1 MGWLNSRKPQGFHHT
16 YIYIDERNEAV
27 RRLRQSRVEAA
38 ADEASLTA
46 AATDAEPSVVTA
58 APSGDAVASSVDAS
72 APSAASA
79 ALLGDAVA
87 SSVDASAPSAASA
100 APSGDDAAPKSASA
114 TPMPET
120 LPAGPLFVSALA
132 ERRRQSRDAAM
143 RLVGAIVVPLLMLF
157 LVLTIFIFLL

>member
-46 AATDAEPSVVTA
+46 A
-58 APSGDAVASSVDAS
+58 GDGAASSADA
-72 APSAASA
+72 AKPSADFAKPS
-79 ALLGDAVA
+79 A
-87 SSVDASAPSAASA
+87 SSAIPA
-100 APSGDDAAPKSASA
+100 
-114 TPMPET
+114 PET
-120 LPAGPLFVSALA
+120 SPAGPLFVSALA

>member
-38 ADEASLTA
+38 ADEASLAA
-46 AATDAEPSVVTA
+46 AATDAEPSAVTA
-58 APSGDAVASSVDAS
+58 TPSGDDAASSVDAS
-72 APSAASA
+72 ALSAASAKPSAASA
-79 ALLGDAVA
+79 
-87 SSVDASAPSAASA
+87 
-100 APSGDDAAPKSASA
+100 
-114 TPMPET
+114 TPEPET
-120 LPAGPLFVSALA
+120 SPAGPLFVSALA

>member
-46 AATDAEPSVVTA
+46 A
-58 APSGDAVASSVDAS
+58 GDGAASSADAATPS
-72 APSAASA
+72 ADSAKPSAASA
-79 ALLGDAVA
+79 
-87 SSVDASAPSAASA
+87 
-100 APSGDDAAPKSASA
+100 
-114 TPMPET
+114 TPAPET
-120 LPAGPLFVSALA
+120 SPAGPLFVSALA

>member
-58 APSGDAVASSVDAS
+58 V
-72 APSAASA
+72 
-79 ALLGDAVA
+79 
-87 SSVDASAPSAASA
+87 
-100 APSGDDAAPKSASA
+100 PSGDDAAPSVDASAPKSAYA
-114 TPMPET
+114 TPAPET
-120 LPAGPLFVSALA
+120 SPAGPLFVSALA
-132 ERRRQSRDAAM
+132 ERPRQSRDAAM

>member
-46 AATDAEPSVVTA
+46 AGDGAVSSADAAKPSA
-58 APSGDAVASSVDAS
+58 DS
-72 APSAASA
+72 AKPSAASA
-79 ALLGDAVA
+79 
-87 SSVDASAPSAASA
+87 
-100 APSGDDAAPKSASA
+100 
-114 TPMPET
+114 TPAPET
-120 LPAGPLFVSALA
+120 SPAGQLFVSALA
-132 ERRRQSRDAAM
+132 ERRRKSRDAAM

>member
-16 YIYIDERNEAV
+16 YIYIDERNEAM

-38 ADEASLTA
+38 ADEASFTA
-46 AATDAEPSVVTA
+46 AGDGAVSSADAA
-58 APSGDAVASSVDAS
+58 K
-72 APSAASA
+72 PSAASA
-79 ALLGDAVA
+79 K
-87 SSVDASAPSAASA
+87 PSAASA
-100 APSGDDAAPKSASA
+100 
-114 TPMPET
+114 TPAPET
-120 LPAGPLFVSALA
+120 SPAGPLFVSALA

>member
-46 AATDAEPSVVTA
+46 A
-58 APSGDAVASSVDAS
+58 GDGAASSADAAKPS
-72 APSAASA
+72 ADSAKPSAAT
-79 ALLGDAVA
+79 
-87 SSVDASAPSAASA
+87 
-100 APSGDDAAPKSASA
+100 A
-114 TPMPET
+114 TPAPET
-120 LPAGPLFVSALA
+120 SPAGPLFVSALA

>member
-46 AATDAEPSVVTA
+46 A
-58 APSGDAVASSVDAS
+58 GDGAASSADAAKPS
-72 APSAASA
+72 AAFAKPSAASA
-79 ALLGDAVA
+79 
-87 SSVDASAPSAASA
+87 
-100 APSGDDAAPKSASA
+100 
-114 TPMPET
+114 TPVPET
-120 LPAGPLFVSALA
+120 SPAGPLFVSALA

>member
-46 AATDAEPSVVTA
+46 AGDGAVSSADAA
-58 APSGDAVASSVDAS
+58 K
-72 APSAASA
+72 PSAASA
-79 ALLGDAVA
+79 K
-87 SSVDASAPSAASA
+87 PSAASA
-100 APSGDDAAPKSASA
+100 
-114 TPMPET
+114 TPAPET
-120 LPAGPLFVSALA
+120 SPAGPLFVSALA

-143 RLVGAIVVPLLMLF
+143 RLVGAVVVPLLMLF

>member
-46 AATDAEPSVVTA
+46 AATDAEPSAVTA
-58 APSGDAVASSVDAS
+58 APSADAS

-79 ALLGDAVA
+79 AL
-87 SSVDASAPSAASA
+87 SA
-100 APSGDDAAPKSASA
+100 DNLAPKSASV
-114 TPMPET
+114 TPAPET
-120 LPAGPLFVSALA
+120 SPAGPLFVSALA

>member
-58 APSGDAVASSVDAS
+58 APSGDDTAPSVDAS
-72 APSAASA
+72 ATK
-79 ALLGDAVA
+79 
-87 SSVDASAPSAASA
+87 SVSA
-100 APSGDDAAPKSASA
+100 APSADNLASKSASV
-114 TPMPET
+114 TPAPET
-120 LPAGPLFVSALA
+120 PPAGPLFVSALA

>member
-46 AATDAEPSVVTA
+46 AVTDAEPSAVTA
-58 APSGDAVASSVDAS
+58 APSGDAVASSVDVS

-79 ALLGDAVA
+79 AL
-87 SSVDASAPSAASA
+87 SA
-100 APSGDDAAPKSASA
+100 DNFAPKSASA
-114 TPMPET
+114 TPEPET
-120 LPAGPLFVSALA
+120 SPVGPLFVSALA

>member
-46 AATDAEPSVVTA
+46 A
-58 APSGDAVASSVDAS
+58 GDGAASSADAAKPS
-72 APSAASA
+72 ADCAKPSAAS
-79 ALLGDAVA
+79 V
-87 SSVDASAPSAASA
+87 
-100 APSGDDAAPKSASA
+100 
-114 TPMPET
+114 TPAPET
-120 LPAGPLFVSALA
+120 SPAGPLFVSALA

>member
-1 MGWLNSRKPQGFHHT
+1 MDWLNSRKPQGFHHT

-38 ADEASLTA
+38 AYEASLTA
-46 AATDAEPSVVTA
+46 AGTDAEPSVVTA
-58 APSGDAVASSVDAS
+58 APSEDDTAPSVDSSATKS
-72 APSAASA
+72 VSAAPSAASA
-79 ALLGDAVA
+79 K
-87 SSVDASAPSAASA
+87 PSAASV
-100 APSGDDAAPKSASA
+100 
-114 TPMPET
+114 TPAPET
-120 LPAGPLFVSALA
+120 SPAGPLFISALA

>member
-46 AATDAEPSVVTA
+46 A
-58 APSGDAVASSVDAS
+58 GDGAASSADA
-72 APSAASA
+72 AKPSADSA
-79 ALLGDAVA
+79 K
-87 SSVDASAPSAASA
+87 PSADSV
-100 APSGDDAAPKSASA
+100 
-114 TPMPET
+114 TPAPET
-120 LPAGPLFVSALA
+120 SPAGPLFVSALA

>member
-46 AATDAEPSVVTA
+46 ARDGA
-58 APSGDAVASSVDAS
+58 ASSADAAKPS
-72 APSAASA
+72 ADSAKPSAAY
-79 ALLGDAVA
+79 
-87 SSVDASAPSAASA
+87 
-100 APSGDDAAPKSASA
+100 A
-114 TPMPET
+114 TPAPET
-120 LPAGPLFVSALA
+120 SPAGPLFVSALA

-157 LVLTIFIFLL
+157 LVLTIFLFLL

>member
-58 APSGDAVASSVDAS
+58 V
-72 APSAASA
+72 
-79 ALLGDAVA
+79 
-87 SSVDASAPSAASA
+87 
-100 APSGDDAAPKSASA
+100 PSGDDAAPSIDASAPKSASA
-114 TPMPET
+114 TPAPET
-120 LPAGPLFVSALA
+120 SPAGQLFVSALA
-132 ERRRQSRDAAM
+132 ERRRKSRDAAM

>member
-46 AATDAEPSVVTA
+46 A
-58 APSGDAVASSVDAS
+58 GDGAASSDDAAKPS
-72 APSAASA
+72 ADSAKPSAASA
-79 ALLGDAVA
+79 
-87 SSVDASAPSAASA
+87 
-100 APSGDDAAPKSASA
+100 
-114 TPMPET
+114 TPAPET
-120 LPAGPLFVSALA
+120 SPAGPLFVSALA

>member
-46 AATDAEPSVVTA
+46 AVTDAEPSVVTA
-58 APSGDAVASSVDAS
+58 VPSGDDTAPSVDAS
-72 APSAASA
+72 ATKSVSA
-79 ALLGDAVA
+79 AL
-87 SSVDASAPSAASA
+87 SA
-100 APSGDDAAPKSASA
+100 DNLAPKSASA
-114 TPMPET
+114 TPASET
-120 LPAGPLFVSALA
+120 SPAGPLFVSALA

>member
-46 AATDAEPSVVTA
+46 A
-58 APSGDAVASSVDAS
+58 GDGAASSADAAKPS
-72 APSAASA
+72 ADSAKPSAASA
-79 ALLGDAVA
+79 
-87 SSVDASAPSAASA
+87 
-100 APSGDDAAPKSASA
+100 
-114 TPMPET
+114 TPAPET
-120 LPAGPLFVSALA
+120 SPAVPLFVSALA

>member
-46 AATDAEPSVVTA
+46 AGDGAVSSADAA
-58 APSGDAVASSVDAS
+58 K
-72 APSAASA
+72 PSAASA
-79 ALLGDAVA
+79 K
-87 SSVDASAPSAASA
+87 PSAASA
-100 APSGDDAAPKSASA
+100 KPSAASAKPSAASA
-114 TPMPET
+114 TPAPET
-120 LPAGPLFVSALA
+120 SPAGPLFVSALA

>member
-46 AATDAEPSVVTA
+46 A
-58 APSGDAVASSVDAS
+58 GDGAASSADAAKPS
-72 APSAASA
+72 ADSAKPSAASA
-79 ALLGDAVA
+79 
-87 SSVDASAPSAASA
+87 
-100 APSGDDAAPKSASA
+100 
-114 TPMPET
+114 TPAPET
-120 LPAGPLFVSALA
+120 SPAGPLFVSALA
-132 ERRRQSRDAAM
+132 ERRRKSRDAAM

>member
-46 AATDAEPSVVTA
+46 AGDGAVSSADAA
-58 APSGDAVASSVDAS
+58 K
-72 APSAASA
+72 PSAASA
-79 ALLGDAVA
+79 K
-87 SSVDASAPSAASA
+87 PSAASA
-100 APSGDDAAPKSASA
+100 APA
-114 TPMPET
+114 PET
-120 LPAGPLFVSALA
+120 SPAGPLFVSALA

>member
-46 AATDAEPSVVTA
+46 AGDGAVSSADAAKPSA
-58 APSGDAVASSVDAS
+58 DS
-72 APSAASA
+72 AKPSAAY
-79 ALLGDAVA
+79 
-87 SSVDASAPSAASA
+87 
-100 APSGDDAAPKSASA
+100 A
-114 TPMPET
+114 TPAPET
-120 LPAGPLFVSALA
+120 SPAGPLFVSALA

>member
-46 AATDAEPSVVTA
+46 A
-58 APSGDAVASSVDAS
+58 GDGAASSADA
-72 APSAASA
+72 AKPSAASA
-79 ALLGDAVA
+79 K
-87 SSVDASAPSAASA
+87 PSAASA
-100 APSGDDAAPKSASA
+100 
-114 TPMPET
+114 TPEPET
-120 LPAGPLFVSALA
+120 SPAGPLFVSALA

>member
-46 AATDAEPSVVTA
+46 VGDGAVSSADAAK
-58 APSGDAVASSVDAS
+58 
-72 APSAASA
+72 PSAASA
-79 ALLGDAVA
+79 K
-87 SSVDASAPSAASA
+87 PSAASA
-100 APSGDDAAPKSASA
+100 
-114 TPMPET
+114 TPAPET
-120 LPAGPLFVSALA
+120 SPAGPLFVSALA

>member
-1 MGWLNSRKPQGFHHT
+1 MGWLNSCKPQGFHHT

-46 AATDAEPSVVTA
+46 A
-58 APSGDAVASSVDAS
+58 GDGAASSADA
-72 APSAASA
+72 AKPSADN
-79 ALLGDAVA
+79 L
-87 SSVDASAPSAASA
+87 
-100 APSGDDAAPKSASA
+100 APKSASA
-114 TPMPET
+114 TPVPET
-120 LPAGPLFVSALA
+120 SPAGPLFVSALA

-157 LVLTIFIFLL
+157 LVLIIFIFLL

>member
-46 AATDAEPSVVTA
+46 A
-58 APSGDAVASSVDAS
+58 GDGAASSADA
-72 APSAASA
+72 AKPSADSA
-79 ALLGDAVA
+79 K
-87 SSVDASAPSAASA
+87 PSAGLCQFVHIVTDTS
-100 APSGDDAAPKSASA
+100 
-114 TPMPET
+114 
-120 LPAGPLFVSALA
+120 PAGQLFVSALA

>member
-46 AATDAEPSVVTA
+46 AAADAEPSVVTA
-58 APSGDAVASSVDAS
+58 V
-72 APSAASA
+72 PSADN
-79 ALLGDAVA
+79 L
-87 SSVDASAPSAASA
+87 
-100 APSGDDAAPKSASA
+100 APKSDSA
-114 TPMPET
+114 TPAPET
-120 LPAGPLFVSALA
+120 SPAGPLFVSALA

>member
-38 ADEASLTA
+38 AGEASLTA
-46 AATDAEPSVVTA
+46 A
-58 APSGDAVASSVDAS
+58 GD
-72 APSAASA
+72 SAASSADA
-79 ALLGDAVA
+79 AKP
-87 SSVDASAPSAASA
+87 SADSAKSSAASV
-100 APSGDDAAPKSASA
+100 
-114 TPMPET
+114 TPAPET
-120 LPAGPLFVSALA
+120 SPAGPLFVSALA

-157 LVLTIFIFLL
+157 LVLVLTIFIFLL

>member
-1 MGWLNSRKPQGFHHT
+1 MGWLNSRKPQGFHHI

-46 AATDAEPSVVTA
+46 AVTDAEPSAVTA
-58 APSGDAVASSVDAS
+58 APSGDAVASSVDVS

-79 ALLGDAVA
+79 AL
-87 SSVDASAPSAASA
+87 SA
-100 APSGDDAAPKSASA
+100 DNFAPKSASS
-114 TPMPET
+114 TPEPET
-120 LPAGPLFVSALA
+120 SPAGPLFVSALA

-157 LVLTIFIFLL
+157 LVLIIFIFLL

>member
-1 MGWLNSRKPQGFHHT
+1 MGWLNSRKPQGFLHT

-38 ADEASLTA
+38 ADEASLAA
-46 AATDAEPSVVTA
+46 AATDAEPSAVTA
-58 APSGDAVASSVDAS
+58 APSGDDTAPSVDAS
-72 APSAASA
+72 ATKSVSA
-79 ALLGDAVA
+79 AL
-87 SSVDASAPSAASA
+87 SA
-100 APSGDDAAPKSASA
+100 DNLAPKSASA
-114 TPMPET
+114 TPASET
-120 LPAGPLFVSALA
+120 SPAGPLFVSALA

>member
-46 AATDAEPSVVTA
+46 AGDGAVSSADAA
-58 APSGDAVASSVDAS
+58 K
-72 APSAASA
+72 PSADSA
-79 ALLGDAVA
+79 K
-87 SSVDASAPSAASA
+87 PSAASA
-100 APSGDDAAPKSASA
+100 APA
-114 TPMPET
+114 PET
-120 LPAGPLFVSALA
+120 SPAGPLFVSALA

-143 RLVGAIVVPLLMLF
+143 RLVGAVVVPLLMLF

>member
-46 AATDAEPSVVTA
+46 AATDAEPSVVI
-58 APSGDAVASSVDAS
+58 
-72 APSAASA
+72 
-79 ALLGDAVA
+79 
-87 SSVDASAPSAASA
+87 A
-100 APSGDDAAPKSASA
+100 APSGDDTAPSVDASATKSVSVAPSADSAKPSAASA
-114 TPMPET
+114 TPVLET
-120 LPAGPLFVSALA
+120 SPAGPLFVSALA

>member
-46 AATDAEPSVVTA
+46 VATDAEPSAVTA
-58 APSGDAVASSVDAS
+58 APSRDDAAPSADAS

-79 ALLGDAVA
+79 T
-87 SSVDASAPSAASA
+87 PSA
-100 APSGDDAAPKSASA
+100 DNAAPKSASA
-114 TPMPET
+114 KPSAASATPTPET
-120 LPAGPLFVSALA
+120 SSAGPLFVSTLA

>member
-58 APSGDAVASSVDAS
+58 APSVDAS
-72 APSAASA
+72 ATK
-79 ALLGDAVA
+79 
-87 SSVDASAPSAASA
+87 SVSA
-100 APSGDDAAPKSASA
+100 APSADNLAPKSASA
-114 TPMPET
+114 ALAPET
-120 LPAGPLFVSALA
+120 SPAGPLFVSALA

>member
-38 ADEASLTA
+38 AGEASLTA
-46 AATDAEPSVVTA
+46 A
-58 APSGDAVASSVDAS
+58 GDGAASSADA
-72 APSAASA
+72 AKPSAASA
-79 ALLGDAVA
+79 K
-87 SSVDASAPSAASA
+87 PSAASA
-100 APSGDDAAPKSASA
+100 
-114 TPMPET
+114 TPAPET
-120 LPAGPLFVSALA
+120 SPAGLLFVSALA

>member
-58 APSGDAVASSVDAS
+58 APSGDGTAPSVDAS
-72 APSAASA
+72 ATKSVSAAPSADN
-79 ALLGDAVA
+79 L
-87 SSVDASAPSAASA
+87 APSAASV
-100 APSGDDAAPKSASA
+100 
-114 TPMPET
+114 TPAPET
-120 LPAGPLFVSALA
+120 SPAGPLFVSALS

>member
-46 AATDAEPSVVTA
+46 A
-58 APSGDAVASSVDAS
+58 GDGAASSADAAKPS
-72 APSAASA
+72 ADSAKPSAASA
-79 ALLGDAVA
+79 
-87 SSVDASAPSAASA
+87 
-100 APSGDDAAPKSASA
+100 
-114 TPMPET
+114 TPAPET
-120 LPAGPLFVSALA
+120 SPAGPLFVSALP